1 VFVIF
6 VKINKEYFRFVY
18 FWKKSFFFCLFTPQL
33 TNWSEFHDQV
43 WLVAQT
49 LQPLTS
55 RLSGTRVH
63 IHTHMIYDWR
73 IRSVFDISRVEW
85 KVSNILATRLWPS
98 PPRSC
103 IYFASDTRLFWHLI
117 FVSSEPTSANW
128 LTKYWQFVKLC

>member
-1 VFVIF
+1 LLKLRKSISDSS
-6 VKINKEYFRFVY
+6 I

-49 LQPLTS
+49 LQPLTLC
-55 RLSGTRVH
+55 LSGTRVH
-63 IHTHMIYDWR
+63 IHIHMIYDWR
-73 IRSVFDISRVEW
+73 IRSVFDILRVEW
-85 KVSNILATRLWPS
+85 KVFNILATRLWPS

-103 IYFASDTRLFWHLI
+103 IYFASDTLLFWHLI